1 MPINDKLAA
10 AINDWQSVVAGGYIV
25 RSISKGVEIGDDL
38 SAIGVFYI
46 ARAAGEAI
54 GKPSLAPHDLRRN
67 HAQLGYEA
75 GVPVTQISRLLG
87 HASVA
92 TTQRYLNLDLDLKTT
107 VSDFIPF

>member
-1 MPINDKLAA
+1 MPINDRLAA
-10 AINDWQSVVAGGYIV
+10 AIDDWESVVGGGYIA
-25 RSISKGVEIGDDL
+25 RSISKGGEISDSL
-38 SAIGVFYI
+38 SAIGVFHI
-46 ARAAGEAI
+46 VRAAGEAI
-54 GKPSLAPHDLRRN
+54 GKPSLAPHDLRRTY
-67 HAQLGYEA
+67 AQLGYEA